1 MGDNFPPRIPI
12 IMDFVLK
19 LLNDDIRRVEEQF
32 REDLTSR
39 VPLIRKVGEYVLASG
54 GKRVRP
60 MMLLLGAQL
69 SGYKGNAHIG
79 LASVVEFIHTATLL
93 HDDVVDSAVLRRGQ
107 DSANAVWGN
116 EASVLVGDFLFAKS
130 FSIMVREGN
139 LDILRTLSDATTQM
153 AEGEVLQLISTSDV
167 ELDEERYI
175 EVVRNKTAVLLSAA
189 SRSGAIL
196 GGCSPEEE
204 ESMAAYGMDLGI
216 AFQFMDDALDYIAD
230 QAEFGKECGHDL
242 LEGKVTLPLIHTLKN
257 CTNEE
262 RQKVAAIVE
271 QEVLPDDDLQY
282 VVSLIH
288 SYDGIGYTRE
298 RAKTLIESAKIH
310 LSGFSDCPAKEAML
324 RLADYIISRNH

>member
-1 MGDNFPPRIPI
+1 
-12 IMDFVLK
+12 MDFVLK
-19 LLNDDIRRVEEQF
+19 LLNDDIRRVEAQF

-60 MMLLLGAQL
+60 MMLLLSAQL
-69 SGYKGNAHIG
+69 CGYQGDAHIG

-130 FSIMVREGN
+130 FTIMVRAGN

-167 ELDEERYI
+167 ELDEAHYL

-189 SRSGAIL
+189 SRCGAIL
-196 GGCSPEEE
+196 GGCSAAEEE
-204 ESMAAYGMDLGI
+204 ALAAYGMDLGI
-216 AFQFMDDALDYIAD
+216 AFQFMDDALDYVAD
-230 QAEFGKECGHDL
+230 QADFGKECGHDL
-242 LEGKVTLPLIHTLKN
+242 LEGKVTLPLIHTLNN
-257 CTNEE
+257 CSRQE
-262 RQKVAAIVE
+262 RQKIAAIVE
-271 QEVLPDDDLQY
+271 QEVLPDEDLQY
-282 VVSLIH
+282 VIGLIH
-288 SYDGIGYTRE
+288 AYDGIGYTRE
-298 RAKTLIESAKIH
+298 RAKNHIESAKAH
-310 LSGFSDCPAKEAML
+310 LSGFADCPAKQAML
-324 RLADYIISRNH
+324 RLADYIISRSH